1 VAGGGRPAGLE
12 TRTEEEL
19 ARERRREE
27 EEEDW
32 WGPLR
37 VKWSF
42 HSSIDT
48 VSSESIQNGMG
59 VNKLIS
65 SA

>member
-32 WGPLR
+32 WGPLG

-42 HSSIDT
+42 HS
-48 VSSESIQNGMG
+48 
-59 VNKLIS
+59 LF
-65 SA
+65 